1 MVCFNTIKEGTRGR
15 LAHKGCRAA
24 AFPEKKMKYLNNSF
38 LQNIPTISIF
48 FKKYELDNFKL
59 KYSRRIL
66 SAAENRTAGGRCP
79 NQTLGGGVGTD
90 RASGGT
96 DSDLGRW
103 PRCPECFKENFI
115 WVYLL

>member
-1 MVCFNTIKEGTRGR
+1 
-15 LAHKGCRAA
+15 
-24 AFPEKKMKYLNNSF
+24 MKYLNNSF

-79 NQTLGGGVGTD
+79 NQMLGGGVGTD

-103 PRCPECFKENFI
+103 PRCPESASRRTSYGFTFCNVSYFKDLRCFKI
-115 WVYLL
+115 T